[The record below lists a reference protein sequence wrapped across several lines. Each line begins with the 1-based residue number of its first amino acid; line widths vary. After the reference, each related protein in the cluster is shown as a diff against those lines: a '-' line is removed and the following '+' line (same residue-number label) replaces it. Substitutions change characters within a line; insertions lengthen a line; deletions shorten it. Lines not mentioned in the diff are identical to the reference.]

1 MKNSKMKQCVIAAVF
16 AVFSFGVAV
25 AQVPDSLKN
34 AWENPDLREKI
45 DAGIKANRMGM
56 FTLKFDGNVENVK
69 VELVRHEFLFGFYA
83 SRAACEGK
91 VYQKNTEAEIAKFFG
106 SCAEDFQLRNYCV
119 CVAAR
124 RARAQQDAF

>member
-1 MKNSKMKQCVIAAVF
+1 MNGKVKQCVIAAVF

-56 FTLKFDGNVENVK
+56 FTLKFDGNVESLCATN
-69 VELVRHEFLFGFYA
+69 
-83 SRAACEGK
+83 
-91 VYQKNTEAEIAKFFG
+91 FFSG
-106 SCAEDFQLRNYCV
+106 SMLRG
-119 CVAAR
+119 R
-124 RARAQQDAF
+124 RAKARCTRKIRKRKLPNFRILRGGFSTTELLRVCGGA